1 MVAVVLILAL
11 SLLGGCSGGDPLKA
25 EVGESNSQEDLGHDE
40 DASFERPDKNDLGR
54 GTHCETWRTDLA
66 PHFDPAPWGLPD
78 TGEVSENVRG
88 FFAAQ
93 FPVEGKDYMGC
104 VLHDIF
110 DEIDLNVSVL
120 REAYFNMPSEAQ
132 LARFEYAIFWAFVF
146 EEPLVARLLTDIA
159 IQPTPVFAP
168 EYIEQVGEQGI
179 REMEFEVRSAAVH
192 SLERTAPR
200 TEEGREPWVEAL
212 YAVVSEAESQYLGV
226 KLLAMWKLRNF
237 GVPRDEFVDRVSE
250 HLSEDD
256 LGFLLEQW

>member
-1 MVAVVLILAL
+1 MPTLRKQKLVKPILKKTWVTTRMHHLNVLTKMTLAVEHIA
-11 SLLGGCSGGDPLKA
+11 
-25 EVGESNSQEDLGHDE
+25 
-40 DASFERPDKNDLGR
+40 RR
-54 GTHCETWRTDLA
+54 GRTDLA

-212 YAVVSEAESQYLGV
+212 YAVVSEAESQ
-226 KLLAMWKLRNF
+226 
-237 GVPRDEFVDRVSE
+237 
-250 HLSEDD
+250 
-256 LGFLLEQW
+256 